1 MYFLDHSYFEFLLHP
16 DTLQQKK
23 CQSEDQ
29 DKRLPIFDSGSVR
42 VLSRKHQESLILCT
56 CYVNLCDMQCAHST
70 LPYFS
75 RQRTSTFPSGISWI
89 RTDGCDLLDAN
100 AGCLS
105 VQVVF
110 LPNKYSVVLRCIEY
124 ITVISTRMNQQR
136 SVGDTL
142 RAVSFSCCSRQHW
155 TGQLGFT
162 ALHCLH

>member
-1 MYFLDHSYFEFLLHP
+1 
-16 DTLQQKK
+16 
-23 CQSEDQ
+23 
-29 DKRLPIFDSGSVR
+29 
-42 VLSRKHQESLILCT
+42 
-56 CYVNLCDMQCAHST
+56 MQCAHST

-75 RQRTSTFPSGISWI
+75 RQRTSTCPSGISWI

-124 ITVISTRMNQQR
+124 ITLISTRMNQQR

-155 TGQLGFT
+155 TGQLGFKKVYIRFT
-162 ALHCLH
+162 LSLHDFACAVLWLQVMASSHGWSCLEYGQTQPVLCWFCRGVSRLCHSS